1 MINPKNQISL
11 LRGLYLCFWASFS
24 IGCDNTLNHFEV
36 NTVNKPLIVVNA
48 RLVARQTPRVYIGKI
63 WGATVKFPEETFYRN
78 ADVELFV
85 DEKSVS
91 KLFLKDTVYVNPDYT
106 IEASVKYSIKVTVPN
121 IGNVES
127 APVLVPPDGL
137 ITTTKYDTKTTIEST
152 GNTIRNP
159 CLVTIIFKQS
169 SDVAGYSVD
178 LIGYNDEGQ
187 LICGY
192 NNLEFG
198 RRTIVKS
205 PCFFET
211 ATPYIDLLG
220 NIGLF
225 KFGKQAYVGKCINT
239 SEKEVKLLADLNSYG
254 FTVPSL
260 DPIKRFEIPNPI
272 NKIIVSLVAVSQEE
286 LELAKSIQLVEGF
299 AASLSEPYPTYSNIK
314 GGLGIVTGYNVS
326 YKILYIK

>member
-1 MINPKNQISL
+1 MINKKIQIL
-11 LRGLYLCFWASFS
+11 LRSLYLYLLASLS
-24 IGCDNTLNHFEV
+24 IGCDNTLNKFEID
-36 NTVNKPLIVVNA
+36 TVKNSLIVVNA

-63 WGATVKFPEETFYRN
+63 WGSTAKFPVETFYRN
-78 ADVELFV
+78 ADVELFA
-85 DEKSVS
+85 DGESVG
-91 KLFLKDTVYVNPDYT
+91 KLFLKDTVYINPNY
-106 IEASVKYSIKVTVPN
+106 IIKASVMYSIKVNVPN
-121 IGNVES
+121 IGSAES
-127 APVLVPPDGL
+127 EPVLIPPDGL
-137 ITTTKYDTKTTIEST
+137 LLSATYNTKVTVEST

-159 CLVTIIFKQS
+159 CLVTAFFKK
-169 SDVAGYSVD
+169 SDNVAAYSVD
-178 LIGYNDEGQ
+178 LIGYNDDGQ

-211 ATPYIDLLG
+211 ETPYVDLLG
-220 NIGLF
+220 NIGTF
-225 KFGKQAYVGKCINT
+225 KFGKYAYVSKCINT
-239 SEKEVKLLADLNSYG
+239 PEKEVKLFADLNSYG

-272 NKIIVSLVAVSQEE
+272 NKIIVSVVAMSQEE

-299 AASLSEPYPTYSNIK
+299 TATLSEPHPTYSNIK

-326 YKILYIK
+326 YKILYIR